1 MDLGEKNIQAVLK
14 GDDGR
19 IVREAKL
26 KKQVDQILQ
35 FLKGTD
41 TKVVMGSGYNYQF
54 LYDLLKE
61 KDYDVKVARIHSW

>member
-1 MDLGEKNIQAVLK
+1 MKKNIQAVLK
-14 GDDGR
+14 RDDGR

-26 KKQVDQILQ
+26 KKQADQILQ

-41 TKVVMGSGYNYQF
+41 AAVVMESGYNYQF

-61 KDYDVKVARIHSW
+61 RRTMMSR

>member
-1 MDLGEKNIQAVLK
+1 MCVYAALDLGGNNIQAVLK
-14 GDDGR
+14 RDDGR

-41 TKVVMGSGYNYQF
+41 AAVVMESGYSYQF
-54 LYDLLKE
+54 LYDLLKG
-61 KDYDVKVARIHSW
+61 KDYDVR

>member
-1 MDLGEKNIQAVLK
+1 MYAALDLGEKNIQAVLK
-14 GDDGR
+14 RDDGR

-26 KKQVDQILQ
+26 KKQADQILQ

-41 TKVVMGSGYNYQF
+41 AAVVMESGYNYQF

-61 KDYDVKVARIHSW
+61 RRTMMSR